1 MNPALQLNDVAV
13 SFGGVRAVDGVT
25 ISIAANEFVGLIGPN
40 GAGKTTLVGIVS
52 GKIRPDRGRIMLE
65 GKDVTGR
72 PTAARVRQGLALT
85 HQMVRPF
92 REMTVLDN
100 VALAA
105 GYRRTSSPL
114 RALLHLDKRPE
125 SERARAIIRRV
136 GLGGTEGKLAGALP
150 LGQMKRLEVA
160 RALALEPQVILLD
173 EPLAGLNQVE
183 AAAQVDT
190 IAALHAEGIT
200 ILLIEHNLEEVMRN
214 CRRLIV
220 MNEGRVIADGA
231 PDVAM
236 ADASVLEAYVGKGP
250 GQHARH

>member
-1 MNPALQLNDVAV
+1 MNPAVQLNDVAV

>member
-1 MNPALQLNDVAV
+1 MNPAIQLNDIAV

-52 GKIRPDRGRIMLE
+52 GKVRPDRGRIMLE

-72 PTAARVRQGLALT
+72 ATAARVRQGLAHT
-85 HQMVRPF
+85 HQLVRPF

-100 VALAA
+100 VVLAA
-105 GYRRTSSPL
+105 GYRRTTGPL
-114 RALLHLDKRPE
+114 RALLHVDRSRETKRAAE
-125 SERARAIIRRV
+125 IIRRV
-136 GLGGTEGKLAGALP
+136 GLGGTEAKLAGSLP

-160 RALALEPQVILLD
+160 RALALDPQIILFD

-183 AAAQVDT
+183 AAAQIET
-190 IAALHAEGIT
+190 ITALHAEGMT
-200 ILLIEHNLEEVMRN
+200 ILLIEHNLEEVIRN

-231 PDVAM
+231 PDVVM
-236 ADASVLEAYVGKGP
+236 ADAAVLEAYVGKGP
-250 GQHARH
+250 GRHAHH

>member
-1 MNPALQLNDVAV
+1 MNPAIQLNDVAV

-52 GKIRPDRGRIMLE
+52 GKVRPDRGRIMLE
-65 GKDVTGR
+65 GEDVTGR

-114 RALLHLDKRPE
+114 RALFHVDRRPE

-200 ILLIEHNLEEVMRN
+200 VLLIEHNLEEVMRN

-220 MNEGRVIADGA
+220 MNEGRVIADGI
-231 PDVAM
+231 PGVVM
-236 ADASVLEAYVGKGP
+236 ADAGVLEAYVGKEP